1 MGNRQSRRWVASALT
16 AGLVFGLAGC
26 GAASATGPAAPAF
39 LDAAQATKIVGA
51 VYPLNPPPGPATD
64 SPTGWA
70 PATYIDSGPP
80 LLFVDHEAIP
90 GPGLLAR
97 TQVNGSIRLF
107 SYLVSVDPTPL
118 SFAWVLENQG
128 TRSVKVTVTNHA
140 AAAPGEDYLPL
151 AASVQKAFLQ
161 GTKAESFRIA
171 PGAIHV
177 LQDASTVPSPA
188 NALATSIYDL
198 ETTGTLE
205 VESLGTTDLGS
216 LTAHNLPMTYA
227 GGGGKS
233 ALYPHDQRQLTVTF
247 TGARAVADIAGNQT
261 DDPGMLAPD
270 LNTGVSDRDLANF
283 GVTYQVHIVFPA
295 GPSRT
300 SDLWVTARGCSLRA
314 DLKMESG
321 PLADHVVQLP
331 AVGTLPVGP
340 LGTALAPLG
349 IPAGVQSVF
358 SFTFLPPSGACT
370 PFVVREDPVNPDAP
384 QVQLYQTAVWRS

>member
-1 MGNRQSRRWVASALT
+1 MPV
-16 AGLVFGLAGC
+16 
-26 GAASATGPAAPAF
+26 F
-39 LDAAQATKIVGA
+39 LDASQASKTVGA
-51 VYPLNPPPGPATD
+51 VYPLNPPPGPAAD
-64 SPTGWA
+64 SSVGWA
-70 PATYIDSGPP
+70 PATHIDSGPP

-97 TQVNGSIRLF
+97 TEIHGSIRLF
-107 SYLVSVDPTPL
+107 SYLVSVDPTSL
-118 SFAWVLENQG
+118 AFAWVLVNHG
-128 TRSVKVTVTNHA
+128 MHSVKVTITDQA
-140 AAAPGEDYLPL
+140 AGSPGEDYLPL

-171 PGAIHV
+171 PGAIHI
-177 LQDASTVPSPA
+177 LQDASTKAAPA
-188 NALATSIYDL
+188 NALVMSIYDL

-205 VESLGTTDLGS
+205 VESLGTTSLAS
-216 LTAHNLPMTYA
+216 LTANNLPTRYA

-233 ALYPHDQRQLTVTF
+233 ALYPHDQRQLTVIF
-247 TGARAVADIAGNQT
+247 AGANAVADIAGNQT
-261 DDPGMLAPD
+261 DDPGMVAPD
-270 LNTGVSDRDLANF
+270 LNTGVSDRDAANF
-283 GVTYQVHIVFPA
+283 GVTYQVRLVFPA

-314 DLKMESG
+314 DLKMDSG
-321 PLADHVVQLP
+321 PLAGRVVQLP

-370 PFVVREDPVNPDAP
+370 PFVVREDPINPDAA